1 MAARE
6 KRSHQ
11 LLVMFLPPL
20 PYRILPMAWCFP
32 ANRHAPRRGP
42 HSCWEKTTSRPVSSS
57 SRVTANPSRS
67 VGRRSTR
74 RGLCHSVGEDL
85 RVIDASGV
93 GSNLAARAIC
103 FRRRWATS
111 RRRRRGVAPST
122 RARVRET
129 PQGPC
134 PRDDVRPVARPVGR
148 TPAPRPRRHPPGTP
162 GPSDVPG
169 EPAGITARSP
179 PRGFTRVGP
188 ARSGAVHDDANVAR
202 FEGPPVARRQSGP
215 VRSVRESHEKVGAE
229 HPRRCPAA
237 LGPQGRRDVSPV
249 APAAR
254 PPTTNVGSTRARGVA
269 PARPVSHPVGR
280 GPRRTP
286 GVFRSTRTP
295 FPTGSR

>member
-93 GSNLAARAIC
+93 GSNLAARTIC

-188 ARSGAVHDDANVAR
+188 TTTRGRPRRPERRPVRRATRSPTTERAGAFGPGISR
-202 FEGPPVARRQSGP
+202 EGWRRAPSTVPRCTRSSGP
-215 VRSVRESHEKVGAE
+215 S
-229 HPRRCPAA
+229 RRVP
-237 LGPQGRRDVSPV
+237 GG
-249 APAAR
+249 
-254 PPTTNVGSTRARGVA
+254 T
-269 PARPVSHPVGR
+269 R
-280 GPRRTP
+280 GP
-286 GVFRSTRTP
+286 STHHER
-295 FPTGSR
+295 GLHAR